1 MKMSDL
7 LRSMAD
13 KIDGMEQSGQASM
26 QPVNHDSADHTDGT
40 SMIPPLQQKLE
51 LLKKAVDV
59 PNAFDSEQGA
69 EPDELDQM
77 KQRAGISPVI
87 IDSAAEDNDITG

>member
-1 MKMSDL
+1 MSDL

-13 KIDGMEQSGQASM
+13 KIDGMEQGGQASLE
-26 QPVNHDSADHTDGT
+26 PVNHTSVDDTDGT
-40 SMIPPLQQKLE
+40 SMMPPLQQKLE
-51 LLKKAVDV
+51 LLKKAVAV

-87 IDSAAEDNDITG
+87 IDGAAEDNDITG